1 MSYEESVDKI
11 EGIIAKLSGNELPLD
26 QAVELYKNGMDE
38 LAKCREK
45 LEQAKLTVYE
55 FGDRENITSADNS

>member
-1 MSYEESVDKI
+1 MSYEESVNRI

-45 LEQAKLTVYE
+45 LEHAKLAVYE
-55 FGDRENITSADNS
+55 SGDREEV